1 MYNIFQGGD
10 RSSTLK
16 KQQQRFVEIL
26 RKPFRRLSAPS
37 SPILPPRSEGEG
49 REEEKDT
56 SQTTDS
62 EKVCGGGGADD
73 IDDDYDDRGGD
84 DEITLIPTTLDSH
97 STSNSSPV
105 DGGYTVVSLSH
116 TLTLT
121 TGKLTYMHI
130 KKMFI
135 VETICNCNL
144 CFFVRAIVLIF
155 IKWKW
160 TYTHP
165 TNASVGIFVIS
176 FLNNILCMLIILK
189 LSK

>member
-1 MYNIFQGGD
+1 VYNIFQGGD
-10 RSSTLK
+10 RSSSTLTLK
-16 KQQQRFVEIL
+16 RQHQRFVEIL

-73 IDDDYDDRGGD
+73 IDDDYDDRD
-84 DEITLIPTTLDSH
+84 DDAEITLIPTTLDSH
-97 STSNSSPV
+97 STSNSSSV

-121 TGKLTYMHI
+121 TGKLTHMHI
-130 KKMFI
+130 KKRIYCRNNLI
-135 VETICNCNL
+135 VICVSL
-144 CFFVRAIVLIF
+144 
-155 IKWKW
+155 
-160 TYTHP
+160 
-165 TNASVGIFVIS
+165 
-176 FLNNILCMLIILK
+176 
-189 LSK
+189 

>member
-1 MYNIFQGGD
+1 VYNIFQGGD
-10 RSSTLK
+10 RSSSTLTLK
-16 KQQQRFVEIL
+16 RQQQRFVEIL

-56 SQTTDS
+56 SQSTDS
-62 EKVCGGGGADD
+62 EKVCGGGADD
-73 IDDDYDDRGGD
+73 IDDDYDDRD
-84 DEITLIPTTLDSH
+84 DAEITLIPTTLDSH
-97 STSNSSPV
+97 STSNSSSV

-130 KKMFI
+130 KKILI

-144 CFFVRAIVLIF
+144 CSFVRAVVLIF
-155 IKWKW
+155 VKWKW
-160 TYTHP
+160 TYTH
-165 TNASVGIFVIS
+165 
-176 FLNNILCMLIILK
+176 FLQMCLLGYLP
-189 LSK
+189 SPF